1 MKRTIFYFFASLA
14 LLTSCQQE
22 DTLDETT
29 GYGYLSFTD
38 ISVQVANVNN
48 INTRSLV
55 EDLSLR
61 GEIRQDGETV
71 RTLTQEDLLG
81 GSIRQ
86 KTGNYTIIIYSG
98 SYLEYAGWTDDE
110 PGEAVYYAETTVTI
124 AEGEENKVTVKLPMI
139 NFGVCLSLP
148 EGFLTWFTDYTFTVG
163 DGNRTVAL
171 TDGQTAYFPYA
182 EDAKITYTLHATNT
196 DGEEMGGETVDYGTG
211 EDESIRPNTIYTVDY
226 SMAVQSNL
234 SAIIVSPSDTSNN
247 GQAYLSFAS
256 MDCGAP

>member
-1 MKRTIFYFFASLA
+1 MKQAIFYFFASLA

-48 INTRSLV
+48 IHTRSLV

-71 RTLTQEDLLG
+71 KTLTQEDLQG

-86 KTGNYTIIIYSG
+86 KTGDYTIIIYSD
-98 SYLEYAGWTDDE
+98 SYLEYAGWTDNE
-110 PGEAVYYAETTVTI
+110 PGEAVYYTEKPVTI
-124 AEGEENKVTVKLPMI
+124 TEGEKNKVTVELPMI
-139 NFGVCLSLP
+139 NFGVRLSLP
-148 EGFLTWFTDYTFTVG
+148 EDFSTWFTGYTFTVG

-171 TDGQTAYFPYA
+171 TNGQTAYFPYA
-182 EDAKITYTLHATNT
+182 EGAKITYTLHATNT
-196 DGEEMGGETVDYGTG
+196 DGEEMGGEAVDYGTG
-211 EDESIRPNTIYTVDY
+211 ENESIRPNTIYTVDY
-226 SMAVQSNL
+226 AMAVPSL
-234 SAIIVSPSDTSNN
+234 SAIIVSR
-247 GQAYLSFAS
+247 
-256 MDCGAP
+256 